1 MVFKYELNYEILSD
15 LGLSNVSNVQWKNKA
30 TVFLILSLD
39 TVKSID
45 TFILIQIDSIT
56 IIKFLTDPIA
66 LSKITSS
73 VWSLDFLVL

>member
-56 IIKFLTDPIA
+56 TNKFLTDPIA
-66 LSKITSS
+66 LSKITTS